1 MEDNIN
7 EVKIIQGDVLAMT
20 FLTKVFNEDAETVA
34 AVLAAMPT
42 GDRDEI
48 INLTV
53 EKNLTNDLIENAIM
67 QFHATKKNL

>member
-7 EVKIIQGDVLAMT
+7 EVKIVQGDVLAMT

-34 AVLAAMPT
+34 TVLAAMST
-42 GDRDEI
+42 DDRDEI

>member
-7 EVKIIQGDVLAMT
+7 EVKIVQGDVLAMT

-34 AVLAAMPT
+34 VVLAAMPA

-53 EKNLTNDLIENAIM
+53 EENLTDDLIENAIM

>member
-7 EVKIIQGDVLAMT
+7 EVKIVQGDVLAMT

-34 AVLAAMPT
+34 AVLAAMAA

-53 EKNLTNDLIENAIM
+53 EENLTDDLIENAIM

>member
-7 EVKIIQGDVLAMT
+7 EVKIVQGDVLAMT

-34 AVLAAMPT
+34 AVLTAMDA

-53 EKNLTNDLIENAIM
+53 EENLTDDLIENAIM

>member
-7 EVKIIQGDVLAMT
+7 EVKIVQGDVLAMT

-34 AVLAAMPT
+34 TVLAAMPA
-42 GDRDEI
+42 GARDEI

-53 EKNLTNDLIENAIM
+53 EENLTDDLIENAIM

>member
-7 EVKIIQGDVLAMT
+7 EVKIVQGDVLAMT

-34 AVLAAMPT
+34 TVLAAMAA

-53 EKNLTNDLIENAIM
+53 EKNLTDDLIENAIM

>member
-7 EVKIIQGDVLAMT
+7 EVKIVQGDVLAMT

-34 AVLAAMPT
+34 AVLAAMAA

-53 EKNLTNDLIENAIM
+53 EKNLTDDLIENAIM

>member
-7 EVKIIQGDVLAMT
+7 EVKIVQGDVLAMT

-34 AVLAAMPT
+34 VVLAAMAA

-53 EKNLTNDLIENAIM
+53 EENLTDDLIENAIM